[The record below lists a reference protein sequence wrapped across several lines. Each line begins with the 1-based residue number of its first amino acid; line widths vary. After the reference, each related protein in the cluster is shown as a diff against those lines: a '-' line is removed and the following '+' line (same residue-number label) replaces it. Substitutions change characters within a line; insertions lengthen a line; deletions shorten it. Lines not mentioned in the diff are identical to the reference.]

1 MRGVNQAMKPDKD
14 NLNTLLDARGRRV
27 RYLRVSLTDRC
38 NFRCRYCMP
47 PEGIH
52 KLAHAEM
59 LTLEELAEVVRVLVE
74 RLGITKVRVTGGEPL
89 VRKGAP
95 AFFRAVGLI
104 PGIRDLSLTTN
115 AYFLAGLA
123 GEIRAAGVRRINISL
138 DTLRKDRFEQLTRV
152 DGLDQVL
159 RGIAAAQ
166 QAGFSPIKINMVIM
180 RNNLDEAGAILRF
193 GMEHGFQ
200 VRFIELMPTHPGNA
214 DQFVSAEE
222 ARAALGREF
231 RLEPASGD
239 ALRVPAAQANPGER
253 QPAPP
258 AGPNCAARLYRIDGT
273 ENLCGFISPVS
284 TPFCLDCDRIRLRG
298 DGQLMPCLSEEQHFD
313 LKPYVR
319 PTLREAELAEFV
331 RAALAH
337 SKAEVPRERRI
348 QAMWR
353 IGG

>member
-1 MRGVNQAMKPDKD
+1 MKPDRD
-14 NLNTLLDARGRRV
+14 NLNNLLDARGRRV

-74 RLGITKVRVTGGEPL
+74 RLGIDKVRVTGGEPL

-95 AFFRAVGLI
+95 AFFRAAGRI

-123 GEIRAAGVRRINISL
+123 EEIRAAGVRRINISL

-180 RNNLDEAGAILRF
+180 RDNLDETGAILRF
-193 GMEHGFQ
+193 GMERGFQ

-231 RLEPASGD
+231 RLEPAPS
-239 ALRVPAAQANPGER
+239 
-253 QPAPP
+253 
-258 AGPNCAARLYRIDGT
+258 AGSDCATPLYRIDGT
-273 ENLCGFISPVS
+273 DRLCGFISPVS
-284 TPFCLDCDRIRLRG
+284 APFCLDCDRIRLRG

-319 PTLREAELAEFV
+319 PALQEGELAAFV
-331 RAALAH
+331 RHALAR